1 MAHLIELDGKRP
13 QVAPDAY
20 LAPTAV
26 LIGDV
31 VIEAGASVWFGAVLR
46 ADFNRIV
53 IGAGSNVQ
61 DNAVLHTST
70 RHPTVVGANVT
81 IGHAVLLEGC
91 SIADGALVGMGAIVL
106 RGARVGARALVAA
119 GSVVREGD
127 EIPPDMLAAGVPAA
141 VKRTLSGAAKDHADR
156 AAAEYQA
163 LRLRYLHAARHGWPP
178 NDDGG

>member
-46 ADFNRIV
+46 ADFDRIV

-61 DNAVLHTST
+61 DNAVLHTAT
-70 RHPTVVGANVT
+70 RFPTVVGANVT

-106 RGARVGARALVAA
+106 RRARVGARALVAA

-127 EIPPDMLAAGVPAA
+127 EIPPDTLAAGGPAA
-141 VKRTLSGAAKDHADR
+141 GQRTLLGGATESVAI
-156 AAAEYQA
+156 AA
-163 LRLRYLHAARHGWPP
+163 
-178 NDDGG
+178 